1 MNTQTLTSHQEQLQR
16 MGITLPSSPKS
27 AQLLL
32 QWIARGGVEADK
44 RIAIL
49 KAAERDYVG
58 KRVRHKGDGRCGK
71 VRWILFRG
79 MEFRAAARQSLD
91 HRFTHPLDA
100 SVAWDNE
107 GAKPISIGSL
117 EVISEG

>member
-1 MNTQTLTSHQEQLQR
+1 
-16 MGITLPSSPKS
+16 
-27 AQLLL
+27 
-32 QWIARGGVEADK
+32 
-44 RIAIL
+44 
-49 KAAERDYVG
+49 
-58 KRVRHKGDGRCGK
+58 
-71 VRWILFRG
+71 